1 MQRQDL
7 KTDQPSS
14 WHVQTSPPLSTS
26 IGPSSG
32 QDLDSRRRNPLACET
47 CYKRKIKCEVEGSN
61 TACIQC
67 IRRNITCKFTTRK
80 EKREA
85 LKRTQYVRTL
95 EERVRRTESLLRAA
109 GLLDEEFSL
118 QDEYPIEDGDDPD
131 QNMES
136 DDDLI
141 SPYFSPRGGASRRNS
156 GLSASDVPSA
166 RVDAQAQT
174 TNEMRKVHAT
184 PDSPKGGP
192 RAVLKSDQPHAPLFV
207 MDNREEYRYFGRS
220 SSMSILSREGLE
232 WIKRRTGETK
242 LVSVVF
248 SDSTRDSPW
257 NYWRPDVFHDIFTS
271 EVFKPLPPRAE
282 VFALLR
288 DYFRTVNR
296 LFPLYHEATFM
307 QLVEWQYT
315 QQTCDDAARWASINI
330 LLSLAYEYRF
340 SNCQKSEKD
349 RERAWLYYKNAMSV
363 FVELSL
369 RRTDLLSIQ
378 ALLGMALFLRGNS
391 GTQSSLPIITAA
403 LQACHRMGLHR
414 NIARPHLSPA
424 EQEQRR
430 RVFWVAYILDQ
441 STCIR
446 AGSSPIQNYEDFD
459 VDFPA
464 DNTGDAF
471 VKSTHDS
478 FFRQLCKITVIKS
491 RMYSKLYSTK
501 ALEHKSPAVI
511 FQDIRELH
519 AELEEWKDAN
529 PFDCQL
535 KKRGSGQDFLLG
547 FASAGLQ
554 FAYYNTMLMIHRLPV
569 LLHFASMNH
578 IAQGH
583 PVPDHYSLIL
593 SEATASSEICLQAAR
608 DTLKLINNLPWGDI
622 AWIWSLLYYVF
633 LAVMNIFVNILKNPQ
648 HPKAKEDLQSLTMAA
663 TFFATLIPGDGPGHY
678 ARFMT
683 KMSANFERLARN
695 LLERDQK
702 VVKPG
707 DMKSSSS
714 KRENPTGSTT
724 PLDHTSHSL
733 LRETGLG
740 PQSKTRLRISTSSS
754 FSVTHN
760 ITHHIPPN
768 IEGLP
773 QINSSGYVVPDNFS
787 PVLEHETSA
796 TPAPHPLPATYS
808 LPPQAQP
815 QSRTAPQT
823 PLQPTETSSQQPP
836 FDLSSLDTGFF
847 PVSVNSDHFN
857 FGQPGLWQIP
867 LTADWEL
874 SPQALDGIF
883 GLDLGYSVPE
893 AAQPPTM
900 IGLNSMGNLGAQP
913 PSHFQQPNPGEQQQQ
928 QQQQQQALGPTPPDL
943 GLPYSS
949 HTVPPPRNGRQEQ
962 GATPNAAAEQA
973 MQANAIWTNG
983 PFSGPFPFLM

>member
-1 MQRQDL
+1 MQSPDPSTSYSASWRVQSSSSRPRDTCSSSAQDL
-7 KTDQPSS
+7 N
-14 WHVQTSPPLSTS
+14 
-26 IGPSSG
+26 
-32 QDLDSRRRNPLACET
+32 SRRRNPLACET
-47 CYKRKIKCEVEGSN
+47 CYKRKIKCEVEGSD
-61 TACIQC
+61 TTCIQC
-67 IRRNITCKFTTRK
+67 KRRNVTCKFTTRK
-80 EKREA
+80 EKRET

-109 GLLDEEFSL
+109 GLLDEELSL
-118 QDEYPIEDGDDPD
+118 QDDYLSEDEEDRDKD
-131 QNMES
+131 VES
-136 DDDLI
+136 DDELI
-141 SPYFSPRGGASRRNS
+141 SPYFSPRGSASRRNS
-156 GLSASDVPSA
+156 GPSTSEASTDLADGPP
-166 RVDAQAQT
+166 QASRE
-174 TNEMRKVHAT
+174 NGKSHIT
-184 PDSPKGGP
+184 PVSPKDGL
-192 RAVLKSDQPHAPLFV
+192 RTVLKSSQPHAPLFV
-207 MDNREEYRYFGRS
+207 LDNREEYRYYGRS

-232 WIKRRTGETK
+232 WIKRKTGETK
-242 LVSVVF
+242 LVNIIF
-248 SDSTRDSPW
+248 SDSTRDNPW
-257 NYWRPDVFHDIFTS
+257 DYWRPDVFHDIFTS

-403 LQACHRMGLHR
+403 VQACHRMGLHR
-414 NIARPHLSPA
+414 NIARPRLSPT

-446 AGSSPIQNYEDFD
+446 AGSSPIQNHEDFD

-464 DNTGDAF
+464 DNTEDAF
-471 VKSTHDS
+471 VQSTHNS

-501 ALEHKSPAVI
+501 ALQHKSPAVI
-511 FQDIRELH
+511 FHDIRELH
-519 AELEEWKDAN
+519 AELEEWKNAN
-529 PFDCQL
+529 PFECRL
-535 KKRGSGQDFLLG
+535 KKRGTGQDFLLG

-554 FAYYNTMLMIHRLPV
+554 FVYYNTMLMIHRLPV

-583 PVPDHYSLIL
+583 PVPDHYGLIL
-593 SEATASSEICLQAAR
+593 SEANASSEICVQAAR
-608 DTLKLINNLPWGDI
+608 DTLKLVNNLPWGDI

-633 LAVMNIFVNILKNPQ
+633 LAVMNIFVKILKDPQ

-702 VVKPG
+702 VIKPN
-707 DMKSSSS
+707 DMKSSSCQAH
-714 KRENPTGSTT
+714 KNENSTGSMTT
-724 PLDHTSHSL
+724 PNHASHSRHRRTHL
-733 LRETGLG
+733 DS
-740 PQSKTRLRISTSSS
+740 QSRIDPSSATSSS
-754 FSVTHN
+754 SSASATN
-760 ITHHIPPN
+760 DNTHHISPN

-773 QINSSGYVVPDNFS
+773 QINSSGYVVPDKFS
-787 PVLEHETSA
+787 PDIEPDTLTISTPPLTTTYPQQPQAQSSNQSA
-796 TPAPHPLPATYS
+796 TP
-808 LPPQAQP
+808 
-815 QSRTAPQT
+815 T
-823 PLQPTETSSQQPP
+823 PLHLAGASQQQP
-836 FDLSSLDTGFF
+836 FDLNSVSTGFF
-847 PVSVNSDHFN
+847 PVSVNSDNFN
-857 FGQPGLWQIP
+857 FAQPGLWQIP

-874 SPQALDGIF
+874 SPQALNGIF
-883 GLDLGYSVPE
+883 GLDFNH
-893 AAQPPTM
+893 AASEQPQ
-900 IGLNSMGNLGAQP
+900 AQSQP
-913 PSHFQQPNPGEQQQQ
+913 VVDPDATRAMRTQPLSQFDQPNFGG
-928 QQQQQQALGPTPPDL
+928 QAMGPTPMDL
-943 GLPYSS
+943 GLPYGPNI
-949 HTVPPPRNGRQEQ
+949 VPQPSGTSQGQTGTLDAVEQ
-962 GATPNAAAEQA
+962 V
-973 MQANAIWTNG
+973 MQANAMWMNG
-983 PFSGPFPFLM
+983 SFPGPYPFPM